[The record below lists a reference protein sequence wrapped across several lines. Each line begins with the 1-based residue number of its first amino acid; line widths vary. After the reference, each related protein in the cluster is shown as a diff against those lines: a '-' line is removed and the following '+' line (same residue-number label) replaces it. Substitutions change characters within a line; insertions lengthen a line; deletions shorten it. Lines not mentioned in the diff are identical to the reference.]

1 MAHKSA
7 DARLVAHVA
16 RSVVIADTVF
26 TASAVVLQPITGTAL
41 ALYSG
46 YPLSSGWIVLSIAL
60 YGFTGLFW
68 LPVVWMQA
76 RMRRLAEAAVQRG
89 GPLPAEYQRLYRL
102 WFACGFPAF
111 AAVLVIIWLMLTKPP
126 SLCPL

>member
-1 MAHKSA
+1 V
-7 DARLVAHVA
+7 VAHVA

-41 ALYSG
+41 ALHIG
-46 YPLSSGWIVLSIAL
+46 YPLSSSWIVVSIAL
-60 YGFTGLFW
+60 YVLTGLFW

-76 RMRRLAEAAVQRG
+76 RMRRLAEAAAQQG
-89 GPLPAEYQRLYRL
+89 GPLPAEYHRLYRL

-111 AAVLVIIWLMLTKPP
+111 AAVLAIVWLMLTKPA
-126 SLCPL
+126 SLWPL